1 MKNIL
6 VIGAGRSAIS
16 LIKYLLDSAEQ
27 KSWHVIIADYCLE
40 TAKKTIGNYKNC
52 TFRKLNININEERIE
67 LIKLSDI
74 VVSMLPAHMHYLIAK
89 DCVSFKKNMVTASYV
104 SEDILSLDKDA
115 KKSNIILL
123 NEMGLDPGID
133 HMSAMKVIKEIQSNK
148 GKIITFKS
156 FCGGLIHPDFD
167 NNPWNYKFT
176 WNPRNVV
183 LAGQGTA
190 QYLES
195 GLLKCV
201 PYTKL
206 FKKTE
211 KITILDAGDFEAYA
225 NRDSN
230 NYIDAYG
237 LNGVENLMRGTL
249 RKKGYCDAW
258 NVFVQ
263 LGMTDDTYSLNYKNL
278 TNRKFLNVFLPEN
291 NLPVEEKLC
300 HEFNFTSESIIF
312 KKLKW
317 LGIFDDTPISNGNV
331 SPAKIL
337 EDILKDKWKLDKNDK
352 DMVVMQHYFEYLQSG
367 QLKKLTS
374 SLVVYGDTPKYTAMA
389 KTVGLPVAIAVE
401 LILEKRIK
409 LKGVQIPTIEEVY
422 IPILNMLENFG
433 ISFVEESV

>member
-16 LIKYLLDSAEQ
+16 LIKYLLDAAEQ
-27 KSWHVIIADYCLE
+27 KNWHILITDRCLE
-40 TAKKTIGNYKNC
+40 TAKKAVGNHKNC
-52 TFRKLNININEERIE
+52 TVSKLNININEERIE

-74 VVSMLPAHMHYLIAK
+74 VVSMLPAHMHYIVAK

-104 SEDILSLDKDA
+104 SEDIRSLGKDA

-133 HMSAMKVIKEIQSNK
+133 HMSAMKVIKDIHSKK
-148 GKIITFKS
+148 GKIKTFKS
-156 FCGGLIHPDFD
+156 FCGGLVHPDFD

-190 QYLES
+190 QYLELGS
-195 GLLKCV
+195 LKCI
-201 PYTKL
+201 PYTNL

-211 KITILDAGDFEAYA
+211 KITVLDAGEFEAYA

-230 NYIDAYG
+230 SYINAYG
-237 LNGVENLMRGTL
+237 LKNVENLMRGTL

-263 LGMTDDTYSLNYKNL
+263 LGMTDDTYNLNIKDL
-278 TNRKFLNVFLPEN
+278 TNRKFINTFLSEN
-291 NLPVEEKLC
+291 SLSVEEKLC
-300 HEFNFTSESIIF
+300 QEFNFNTESIIF

-317 LGIFDDTPISNGNV
+317 LGVFDDIPILNNNV

-337 EDILKDKWKLDKNDK
+337 EDILKNKWKLDKNDK
-352 DMVVMQHYFEYLQSG
+352 DMVVMQHYFEYMQSG

-401 LILEKRIK
+401 LILENKIK
-409 LKGVQIPTIEEVY
+409 LKGVQIPTIEEIY
-422 IPILNMLENFG
+422 IPVLNMLENFG

>member
-16 LIKYLLDSAEQ
+16 LIKYLLDAAEQ
-27 KSWHVIIADYCLE
+27 KNWHIIIADYCLD
-40 TAKKTIGNYKNC
+40 TAKKAVGNHKNC
-52 TFRKLNININEERIE
+52 TVRKLNININEERIE

-74 VVSMLPAHMHYLIAK
+74 VVSMLPAHMHYTVAQ

-104 SEDILSLDKDA
+104 SKDILSLDKDA

-133 HMSAMKVIKEIQSNK
+133 HMSAMKVIKDIHSEK
-148 GKIITFKS
+148 GKIKTFKS
-156 FCGGLIHPDFD
+156 FCGGLVHPDFD

-190 QYLES
+190 QYLELGS
-195 GLLKCV
+195 LKCI

-211 KITILDAGDFEAYA
+211 KITVLDAGEFEAYA

-230 NYIDAYG
+230 SYINAYG
-237 LNGVENLMRGTL
+237 LKNVENLMRGTL

-263 LGMTDDTYSLNYKNL
+263 LGMTDDSYNLNIKDL
-278 TNRKFLNVFLPEN
+278 TNRKFINTFLPEN
-291 NLPVEEKLC
+291 SLSVEEKLC
-300 HEFNFTSESIIF
+300 QEFNFNTESIIF

-317 LGIFDDTPISNGNV
+317 LGIFDDTHILNNNV

-352 DMVVMQHYFEYLQSG
+352 DMVVMQHYFEYIQSG

-401 LILEKRIK
+401 LILENKIK

-422 IPILNMLENFG
+422 IPVLNMLENFG
-433 ISFVEESV
+433 ISFVEESI